1 MPRRR
6 RQLWRNTVALVQTS
20 ALREIQGI
28 SDDEKARIQD
38 FLQGAVYCWCKN
50 RKNEW
55 FSMRD
60 LMGGDNFHWEGTPLI
75 ALYAKQRTAGV
86 PDPEAAERAGRESG
100 WLLKRVIF
108 QDRRSFETK
117 EEEQIRKYQWVPG
130 A

>member
-1 MPRRR
+1 M
-6 RQLWRNTVALVQTS
+6 ALSQPA
-20 ALREIQGI
+20 ALREMQGI
-28 SDDEKARIQD
+28 SEAEKVRIYD

-75 ALYAKQRTAGV
+75 ALYAKQQAAGV
-86 PDPEAAERAGRESG
+86 KDPEAIERAGRESG
-100 WLLKRVIF
+100 WG
-108 QDRRSFETK
+108 RR
-117 EEEQIRKYQWVPG
+117 R

>member
-1 MPRRR
+1 MSLTP
-6 RQLWRNTVALVQTS
+6 TS
-20 ALREIQGI
+20 ALRTIHGI
-28 SDDEKARIQD
+28 TEVQRVRIED

-75 ALYAKQRTAGV
+75 ALYEKQVAAGV
-86 PDPEAAERAGRESG
+86 LDPIERAGQESG
-100 WLLKRVIF
+100 WLLKHTVAK
-108 QDRRSFETK
+108 DRRAFETRK
-117 EEEQIRKYQWVPG
+117 EERIRQYRWIPD